1 MEENICIYKPISDHK
16 VVAALDL
23 CCILFHE
30 NMRGTWCVGEFTRR
44 CTCRWGSFENRVDIC
59 MLLKILWN
67 LIAVRVLVSPPGNE
81 LTNAILKEHPPVAL
95 NHTKFVHNSGK
106 IIDRVSILSRVDLR
120 HHHAVSPIFGT
131 PIESEV

>member
-1 MEENICIYKPISDHK
+1 M
-16 VVAALDL
+16 
-23 CCILFHE
+23 HE

-67 LIAVRVLVSPPGNE
+67 LIAVQVLVSPPGNE

-131 PIESEV
+131 PIKENQKFKSFLIF